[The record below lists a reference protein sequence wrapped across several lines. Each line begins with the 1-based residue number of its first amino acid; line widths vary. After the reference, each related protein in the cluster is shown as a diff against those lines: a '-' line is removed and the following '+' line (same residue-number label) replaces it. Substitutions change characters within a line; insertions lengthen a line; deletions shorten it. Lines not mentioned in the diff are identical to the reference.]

1 MPNLNF
7 IRRIL
12 YKLKRNYGFELQLY
26 KIVSTANNIES
37 GKQYVSTAKY
47 TIKKAIILT
56 AAELKRQFQYDMSYV
71 AANAKFSYGGFY
83 DTESL
88 YVIVDCRDIPRGF
101 EITLN
106 DFAIHNRK
114 RYSFDKVD
122 LLEHRLAIW
131 IEMRQS
137 KGSVPMELHELNV
150 VSTLTF
156 DQEINNEA

>member
-1 MPNLNF
+1 MHGGSFRNNLDTILDGSFPVHFF
-7 IRRIL
+7 I
-12 YKLKRNYGFELQLY
+12 LQD
-26 KIVSTANNIES
+26 E
-37 GKQYVSTAKY
+37 
-47 TIKKAIILT
+47 
-56 AAELKRQFQYDMSYV
+56 
-71 AANAKFSYGGFY
+71 
-83 DTESL
+83 
-88 YVIVDCRDIPRGF
+88 CRCI